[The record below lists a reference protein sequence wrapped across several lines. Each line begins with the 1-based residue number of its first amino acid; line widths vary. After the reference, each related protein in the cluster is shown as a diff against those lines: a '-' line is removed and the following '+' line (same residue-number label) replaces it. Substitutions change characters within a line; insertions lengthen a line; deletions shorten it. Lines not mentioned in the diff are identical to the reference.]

1 MEEQKVWYC
10 DFCAQYHFKR
20 NMSDTP
26 KICIFCKE
34 NNINYKKE
42 EETVIKN
49 ILAKEF
55 NFEREFN
62 KIKREEELR
71 VLKGE
76 LKIQK
81 EQIKLEKEQ
90 SKLREIKLKIEE
102 DEKLKILKEQLKFE
116 KNERLKLKRKK
127 ILLNEW
133 GKPETEKKLIKR
145 DIYYKTKFGISLN
158 DYNKILTEQ
167 NGCCDICKIHQSEL
181 VNTLCVD
188 HNHETGEIRG
198 LLCNNCNAALGF
210 LKEKIEISLNLI
222 EYIKKYQKDI
232 VK

>member
-1 MEEQKVWYC
+1 MRFNLFPKNVPDLGISASKAENIVTKFTKWIEDNNYNVETLDSEQVVIELVNKKYGSAMKALQVTTE
-10 DFCAQYHFKR
+10 QV
-20 NMSDTP
+20 
-26 KICIFCKE
+26 
-34 NNINYKKE
+34 IN
-42 EETVIKN
+42 
-49 ILAKEF
+49 
-55 NFEREFN
+55 
-62 KIKREEELR
+62 
-71 VLKGE
+71 E